1 MQRIAVARAFYKEAE
16 VLFFDEATSALDHE
30 TEANL
35 MHSINNLKGEQTIIV
50 IAHRLSTI
58 KNFDKIIQLEDGK
71 IKKIIVNKE
80 I

>member
-1 MQRIAVARAFYKEAE
+1 
-16 VLFFDEATSALDHE
+16 
-30 TEANL
+30 

-58 KNFDKIIQLEDGK
+58 KNFDKIKQLEDGK